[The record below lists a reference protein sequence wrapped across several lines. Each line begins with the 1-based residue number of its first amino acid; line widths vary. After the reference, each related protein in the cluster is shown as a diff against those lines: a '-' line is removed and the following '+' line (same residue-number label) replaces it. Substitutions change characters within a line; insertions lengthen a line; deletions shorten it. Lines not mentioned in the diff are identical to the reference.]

1 MLGILLSIFIVIDL
15 NRHFYSFMIHISASM
30 RNPSHSIYFLAS
42 NSNDRVFNIFYLI
55 FSTLRDTH
63 IFIFPERNIFQ

>member
-1 MLGILLSIFIVIDL
+1 
-15 NRHFYSFMIHISASM
+15 MIHISASM